1 MMIENQMLYLAMLL
15 LYNIA
20 CWQTN
25 FSFANDVKRE
35 SFYFA
40 LTFVNG
46 EVLSCTLVLTVPYL
60 IEQEYIYAHTHREV
74 GGGGRRKGELYKLIT
89 IRKKKIFN
97 ECLQVNAWYL
107 NPKTEIQL
115 TVNDCTHTHS
125 LNMMML
131 FESH

>member
-1 MMIENQMLYLAMLL
+1 MMIKNQMLYLAMLL

-60 IEQEYIYAHTHREV
+60 IEQEYIYMHTHIEKWE
-74 GGGGRRKGELYKLIT
+74 GEEGGR
-89 IRKKKIFN
+89 
-97 ECLQVNAWYL
+97 
-107 NPKTEIQL
+107 
-115 TVNDCTHTHS
+115 
-125 LNMMML
+125 
-131 FESH
+131 ESYIN